1 MNSKYF
7 VLGGD
12 IKKSLAEGYRFDLK
26 KLLLDALKVTRK
38 HFLPLLTACIFI
50 MLVSFALLSI
60 FIDGSTS
67 LSDPKVIGV
76 FFIFALLIAP
86 PLMTGLIMMG
96 VHHSVGLKTNS
107 FHLFNYFKMLLK
119 LSLAAMMVNLMTNAA
134 SMALGQVFGSAGF
147 VLSIIVLLYLKMSF
161 CLVYP
166 LIAEKKV
173 SPVVALKLS
182 FKLVHKNIGQF
193 TQLLLLFCALFIVG
207 ILTSGIGLLFV
218 IPFCI
223 NVIGLVY
230 RDICG
235 VSIAVTDASDSSEH
249 NQDKNNDH
257 KSDTDNS
264 DDDHHSGPKSGGF
277 EA

>member
-96 VHHSVGLKTNS
+96 VHHSVGLKS
-107 FHLFNYFKMLLK
+107 KAFHLFSYMNIILK
-119 LSLAAMMVNLMTNAA
+119 LSLAAMMINLLMN
-134 SMALGQVFGSAGF
+134 
-147 VLSIIVLLYLKMSF
+147 
-161 CLVYP
+161 
-166 LIAEKKV
+166 LI
-173 SPVVALKLS
+173 S
-182 FKLVHKNIGQF
+182 
-193 TQLLLLFCALFIVG
+193 LLLGG
-207 ILTSGIGLLFV
+207 IFSEAGLIFS
-218 IPFCI
+218 F
-223 NVIGLVY
+223 LVMFLCFY
-230 RDICG
+230 SLVC
-235 VSIAVTDASDSSEH
+235 
-249 NQDKNNDH
+249 
-257 KSDTDNS
+257 
-264 DDDHHSGPKSGGF
+264 
-277 EA
+277 

>member
-12 IKKSLAEGYRFDLK
+12 IKKSLTEGYRFDLK
-26 KLLLDALKVTRK
+26 KLLSDALKVTRK

-50 MLVSFALLSI
+50 MLVSFALISI
-60 FIDGSTS
+60 FIDGATS
-67 LSDPKVIGV
+67 LTDPAVIGA
-76 FFIFALLIAP
+76 FFVFALLIAP
-86 PLMTGLIMMG
+86 PLMTGLVMMG

-119 LSLAAMMVNLMTNAA
+119 LSLAAMMVNLMTNAV
-134 SMALGQVFGSAGF
+134 SMVLGQVFGSAGF
-147 VLSIIVLLYLKMSF
+147 VLSVIVLLYLKMSF

-193 TQLLLLFCALFIVG
+193 TQLLIIFCALFLIG

-235 VSIAVTDASDSSEH
+235 VSIAVTEAPES
-249 NQDKNNDH
+249 NDN
-257 KSDTDNS
+257 DTNGS
-264 DDDHHSGPKSGGF
+264 DDHHSGPKSGGF